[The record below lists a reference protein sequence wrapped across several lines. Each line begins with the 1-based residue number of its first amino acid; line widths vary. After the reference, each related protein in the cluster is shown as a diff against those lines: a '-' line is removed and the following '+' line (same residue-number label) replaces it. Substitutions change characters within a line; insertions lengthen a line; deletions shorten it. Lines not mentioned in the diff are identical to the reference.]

1 MKDVDVNFEYRFL
14 VFSINCYL
22 TNEIKLTW
30 FRTKKSLVLAASL
43 LLVLLPY
50 KSHAQAY
57 LHSTGFPSF
66 SVIQPVEGGSID
78 LSNGNLHVEI
88 PVGTYKQRGGSIL
101 RQSFTYDSRI
111 WQITTNGSSQAWG
124 QDTSAGWHIQL
135 GFSNQ
140 DVTMDNT
147 SVPCGSGSYTLYN
160 NYRWTD
166 EHRTAHFFPISIAAN
181 IPTGCTPPA
190 NVLTGYA
197 TDSSGFFIS
206 ANAATPTIPNVFY
219 PNGTTFTPANDFD
232 NTAKITD
239 PNGNQL
245 RLDTAS
251 AILTDTLGR
260 QPNYSFFAQNPAFS
274 EPNSQG
280 GTSTYQPT
288 QEIVPATTAFGQSGV
303 TEFSGSVSTFQSI
316 SLPDGSSYQFQYDTY
331 GELSGVTL
339 PTGGTVTFGYSNF
352 TDAYGNVNR
361 WVTSY
366 TMSGGTWTFTPQVIT
381 TCPSG
386 QQNCQQK
393 VTVAKPSGDSVVY
406 TFTMNGGAW
415 PVQVQ
420 HFASGGTL
428 LLSQTRDYD
437 LSQTC
442 SGCTGAAYVTLTR
455 ETNSLPSTG
464 GTTLIS
470 KTEYTYDSVFHGNV
484 TAIKE
489 WKFYT
494 GTPSAS
500 PDRETDIGYLNTTPY
515 TNANIINRPNS
526 ITTKDATGTQV
537 AQTLITYDSTAL
549 TSITGT
555 RQHDDTNY
563 GTGNTVRG
571 NPTLFKR
578 WVTGTT
584 FLSTTLIYDTTGQL
598 IQRTDPAGN
607 SISFGYTDRFFND
620 NGANP
625 PASFTPTTPTN
636 AYMTSAAL
644 PLIGTAT
651 AGYYF
656 GSGNLAEATDQNNAI
671 SYSHYLDP
679 FDRSTLAL
687 DPTGGW
693 TLTSYP
699 STTETDVYT
708 ALTDAT
714 PSTSCVNCRHDS
726 FVRDNV
732 GRLNSSALIND
743 PDGQIN
749 VLRGYDTSSR
759 INSATNPYRTTTEST
774 YGTTSPTYDGLNRI
788 IQVTRPD
795 GNIASTSFAAA
806 VVSATQLC
814 GNGIAAPTVDTD
826 EVGKKRQFWTDG
838 FGQVIEVDEPDT
850 SGSFSIATCSQ
861 YDALGNLTSVTQRGG
876 TTDTTKWRTRNY
888 AFDGISRLTQATT
901 SEGGAITY
909 SYTTSGSA
917 LCAGDSSSVCR
928 RTDARNITTTYAYDA
943 LSRLTSKTYSDTTPA
958 VTYSYDQTTFNGLT
972 ITNGKGRRTGMTDV
986 SGQTA
991 WSYDAKGR
999 VLVRQQKIGTITKS
1013 ITYTYNLNGSVNTVT
1028 YPSGRVY
1035 TYAYNNSLRPVSV
1048 IDTAHNLKLASSA
1061 HYAAA
1066 GMLTSAIHGAVPGWN
1081 AITLADSFNNR
1092 LQPTQFLAT
1101 SPVPS
1106 TLLNISFG
1114 YDQGSGKNNGNVV
1127 QIANGRDS
1135 TRSVSYTYD
1144 QLNRLS
1150 SAQTYQATTWGN
1162 SYVYDAWG
1170 NLLQK
1175 NVTQGTA
1182 ESMTLVVNN
1191 KNQVTSPA
1199 FTYDAAGNT
1208 TWDTTNALK
1217 YDAEG
1222 RMNPVSGTS
1231 YTYDGDGRRVQ
1242 KSDGTVYWLDDN
1254 LEPLSVGTNTG
1265 SITRDYVFFAGK
1277 RIATVQISSG
1287 NAYYYL
1293 SDQIGST
1300 AVIASGDGKAIQWEA
1315 DYFPFGSERT
1325 VITNLID
1332 NHYQFT
1338 GDEYDFET
1346 AYNYAVERYQ
1356 AGRWGRFLSPDILG
1370 GSLLNPQSLNRYAYV
1385 LNNPCTLID
1394 PLGLTP
1400 QCTFNVRGGT
1410 NLPQATLDEIARILG
1425 QADVGVN
1432 FSNGSFGP
1440 GSQFSAT
1447 LFQNQDLSQSDARF
1461 GSVEN
1466 GSILT
1471 DNSDIALSA
1480 FEFGGSYDI
1489 GLGRVIAHELGHVL
1503 GEPQS
1508 DQPGAATNLMS
1519 SHDESG
1525 KDTVTPDDA
1534 ANFNLTSAQKSGLLA
1549 QCKKQPG
1556 ARSNGGGGGGGG
1568 DGGGIGPRPD
1578 PGDLI
1583 LLLMADPGD
1592 GLTPH
1597 VTHRILPP

>member
-1 MKDVDVNFEYRFL
+1 MQDLDVNFEYKLRAFP
-14 VFSINCYL
+14 FTCYI
-22 TNEIKLTW
+22 TNEIKMTRP
-30 FRTKKSLVLAASL
+30 RTLKTCLLLAVSLL
-43 LLVLLPY
+43 LLVLSSQ
-50 KSHAQAY
+50 SHAQAY

-66 SVIQPVEGGSID
+66 SVIHPVEGGGID
-78 LSNGNLHVEI
+78 LSNGNLHIEI
-88 PVGTYKQRGGSIL
+88 PVATYRQRGGGIL

-111 WQITTNGSSQAWG
+111 WQINTNGASQAWG
-124 QDTSAGWHIQL
+124 QDTSAGWHVQL

-140 DVTMDNT
+140 DVTMDNS
-147 SVPCGSGSYTLYN
+147 SVPCGTGSYTLYN

-206 ANAATPTIPNVFY
+206 ANAASPTIPNILY

-245 RLDTAS
+245 LLDTAS

-280 GTSTYQPT
+280 GTSTYQPS
-288 QEIVPATTAFGQSGV
+288 QGVVPATTAFGQSGV
-303 TEFSGSVSTFQSI
+303 AEFSGNVSTFQSI

-331 GELSGVTL
+331 GELSGITL

-415 PVQVQ
+415 PVQAQ
-420 HFASGGTL
+420 YFANGGTL

-442 SGCTGAAYVTLTR
+442 SGCTEAAYVTMTR

-470 KTEYTYDSVFHGNV
+470 KTEYAYDSVFHGNV

-494 GTPSAS
+494 GTPSAT
-500 PDRETDIGYLNTTPY
+500 PDRETDIVYLSTSPY
-515 TNANIINRPNS
+515 TNANIINRPTS
-526 ITTKDATGTQV
+526 ITTKNTSGTQV

-549 TSITGT
+549 TSVTGT

-563 GTGNTVRG
+563 GTANTVRG

-584 FLSTTLIYDTTGQL
+584 FLSTTLTYDTTGQV

-607 SISFGYTDRFFND
+607 NFTFAYADHFFND

-636 AYMTSAAL
+636 AYMTSTTL
-644 PLIGTAT
+644 PLIGAAT

-656 GSGNLAEATDQNNAI
+656 GSGNLAEATDQNNAV
-671 SYSHYLDP
+671 SYSHYVDP

-699 STTETDVYT
+699 STTQTDLYT

-714 PSTSCVNCRHDS
+714 PSTSCVNCRHDR

-759 INSATNPYRTTTEST
+759 INSFTNPYRTTTEST
-774 YGTTSPTYDGLNRI
+774 YGTTSPSYDGLNRV

-814 GNGIAAPTVDTD
+814 SNGLAFPTLEVD
-826 EVGKKRQFWTDG
+826 EVGKKKQFWTDG
-838 FGQVIEVDEPDT
+838 FGEVIEVDEPD
-850 SGSFSIATCSQ
+850 SGGSFSIATCSQ
-861 YDALGNLTSVTQRGG
+861 YDGLGNLTSVTQRGG
-876 TTDTTKWRTRNY
+876 TTDTTQWRTRSY

-901 SEGGAITY
+901 PEGGSITY
-909 SYTTSGSA
+909 NYTTSGGG
-917 LCAGDSSSVCR
+917 LCAGDSSAVCR
-928 RTDARNITTTYAYDA
+928 RTDARNIITTYAYDA

-972 ITNGKGRRTGMTDV
+972 ITNGKGRRTGMTDG

-999 VLVRQQKIGTITKS
+999 VLIRQQKIGTITKS

-1048 IDTAHNLKLASSA
+1048 VDTAHNLNLASSA
-1061 HYAAA
+1061 HYAAP
-1066 GMLTSAIHGAVPGWN
+1066 GMLTSAINGAVPGWN
-1081 AITLADSFNNR
+1081 AITVANSFNNR

-1106 TLLNISFG
+1106 TLLNITFG
-1114 YDQGSGKNNGNVV
+1114 YDQGSGRNNGDVV

-1135 TRSVSYTYD
+1135 TRSVAYTYD

-1222 RMNPVSGTS
+1222 RMNPVSGTL

-1242 KSDGTVYWLDDN
+1242 KSDGTVYWVDDN
-1254 LEPLSVGTNTG
+1254 LQPLSVGTNTG

-1356 AGRWGRFLSPDILG
+1356 AGRWGRFLSPDMMG
-1370 GSLLNPQSLNRYAYV
+1370 GALLNPQSLNRYAYV

-1400 QCTFNVRGGT
+1400 KCTFNVRGGT
-1410 NLPQATLDEIARILG
+1410 NLPKATLDEIARILG

-1432 FSNGSFGP
+1432 FSNNGSFGP
-1440 GSQFSAT
+1440 GSQSSAT
-1447 LFQNQDLSQSDARF
+1447 LFQNQDLSQSDAIF
-1461 GSVEN
+1461 GAVEN
-1466 GSILT
+1466 GSILI
-1471 DNSDIALSA
+1471 DNSDISVAA
-1480 FEFGGSYDI
+1480 FEFGGSYEV

-1503 GEPQS
+1503 DLPQS
-1508 DQPGAATNLMS
+1508 TASGNLMS
-1519 SHDESG
+1519 DHAESG
-1525 KDTVTPDDA
+1525 KDTVTPDNA
-1534 ANFNLTSAQKSGLLA
+1534 SNFDLTKAQKSALLE

-1556 ARSNGGGGGGGG
+1556 ARSGGSGGGGGGGIG
-1568 DGGGIGPRPD
+1568 DRPPLD
-1578 PGDLI
+1578 VLIFLI
-1583 LLLMADPGD
+1583 LSDPKLGEK
-1592 GLTPH
+1592 
-1597 VTHRILPP
+1597 VTHRILPG